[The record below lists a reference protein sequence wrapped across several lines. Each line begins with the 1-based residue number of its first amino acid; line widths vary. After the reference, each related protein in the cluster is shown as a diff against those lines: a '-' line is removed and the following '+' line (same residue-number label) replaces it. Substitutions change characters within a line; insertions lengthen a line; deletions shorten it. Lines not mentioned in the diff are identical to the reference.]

1 MTLRNT
7 RNHVLTAGGDN
18 DFLLAAHNL
27 QVAALIETSQ
37 VTGAEPAVLSERLSV
52 LFRVLVVAANHA
64 HATNQKLAVLS
75 NIAFGTGDER
85 ADHTNLVRVDAA
97 SRNRGAGL
105 GQAVTLNHLH
115 THRVEEMS
123 QALAEGTA
131 AGDRVTQLAAESRT
145 QLRVDQ
151 LVVESVLRRQLEGHT
166 TLNLRLRPAHRNIG
180 GTLKQRLIELA
191 ALSRL
196 CHGTFV
202 HFLKDA
208 GHHQQHG
215 RLEAIQVRRQVLDVG
230 GVTNNQ
236 ASIQRQNLNQARENV
251 RQRQKKNGGVAGVR
265 NLRLDQ
271 PGVGAE
277 VQEVAVSQRATLR
290 ATGCAGGVHNG
301 REVVTTGC
309 GTYLLQLLIADL
321 GGASTEGIK
330 VAVLN
335 DPAVLE
341 LERLR
346 SRSGVF
352 FSLSHTIQELL
363 ILDEDGDS
371 LRMGQRP
378 CSLGGSV
385 RLIYRHGDGARVPN
399 REVNDSPLKTG
410 AAHNTHTV
418 TRADTGGNHA
428 LSQVGHHL
436 VELLGANRLPVTRRH
451 LTAVQY
457 RIGAIGTVA
466 LNNACQVQRG
476 VDKNLSG
483 SGEDFHN
490 APFKSGREPV
500 ANPVPRGALDGSRCR
515 DGYLNVLPTSAG
527 DAFAGWYAEPSEFS
541 GLVMRQKLE
550 Q

>member
-1 MTLRNT
+1 M
-7 RNHVLTAGGDN
+7 
-18 DFLLAAHNL
+18 
-27 QVAALIETSQ
+27 
-37 VTGAEPAVLSERLSV
+37 SV
-52 LFRVLVVAANHA
+52 LLGVLVVAANHA

-75 NIAFGTGDER
+75 NVAFGTGDER
-85 ADHTNLVRVDAA
+85 TKHTNLVRVDAA
-97 SRNRGAGL
+97 NRNRGAGL
-105 GQAVTLNHLH
+105 GQTVTFHHLH
-115 THRVEEMS
+115 THRVEEVS
-123 QALAEGTA
+123 QALTEGTA
-131 AGDRVTQLAAESRT
+131 AGDCVTQLAAESHT

-180 GTLKQRLIELA
+180 GTLKQRLIEFA

-202 HFLKDA
+202 HLLKDA

-215 RLEAIQVRRQVLDVG
+215 RLEAVQVRRQVLDVG
-230 GVTNNQ
+230 RVTNNQ
-236 ASIQRQNLNQARENV
+236 ASVQRQNLNQARQNV
-251 RQRQKKNGGVAGVR
+251 RQRQEKNGGVAGVR

-271 PGVGAE
+271 PGVGDQ
-277 VQEVAVSQRATLR
+277 VQEVAVSQCAALR
-290 ATGCAGGVHNG
+290 AAGCSGGVHNG

-309 GTYLLQLLIADL
+309 GTYLLQLLIAYL
-321 GGASTEGIK
+321 GGASAEGIK

-341 LERLR
+341 LARLR
-346 SRSGVF
+346 SGSGVF
-352 FSLSHTIQELL
+352 FSLRDACQKLL
-363 ILDEDGDS
+363 ILNEDGGS
-371 LRMGQRP
+371 LRVGERP
-378 CSLGGSV
+378 RRLGGSV

-399 REVNDSPLKTG
+399 REVNDGPLEAG
-410 AAHNTHTV
+410 AAHNAHTV
-418 TRADTGGNHA
+418 TRADARSNHA

-451 LTAVQY
+451 LTAVQH
-457 RIGAIGTVA
+457 RVGAIGSVA

-490 APFKSGREPV
+490 APFVSGRKLGRSG
-500 ANPVPRGALDGSRCR
+500 PRAVLECSRCR
-515 DGYLNVLPTSAG
+515 DGFLSVLLTSAG
-527 DAFAGWYAEPSEFS
+527 DAFAGWCAEPSEFS